1 MVSALLGFMTVS
13 GILGWLNIRYLGI
26 DARLPDEIYDGQET
40 YITLRI
46 ENRKRFIP
54 SFLLRVAVEGA
65 RADFHLVDRRAAE
78 IGTLAMTFTG
88 RGRKEMGRV
97 VVSSP
102 FPINFFIRSTTLPL
116 DVHCIVFPRPR
127 PCGPT
132 TGTSGGRRRGGSE
145 NRGRGYE
152 GEMET
157 IAEYTGVEPLKLVHW
172 RLSARHENLKVKQL
186 TSLAEVPLML
196 DIARFPGQSLDER
209 LSCGAWVVNRSIKA
223 NRPVGLIAG
232 AKVIGPGTSRSH
244 RLKLLTELALHGS
257 R

>member
-1 MVSALLGFMTVS
+1 MTVS

-54 SFLLRVAVEGA
+54 SFLLRVAVEEA
-65 RADFHLVDRRAAE
+65 RVDFHLVDRRAAE

-97 VVSSP
+97 VISSP

-116 DVHCIVFPRPR
+116 EAHCVVFPRPC
-127 PCGPT
+127 PCG
-132 TGTSGGRRRGGSE
+132 TSAGPDDGRSRGVVQS
-145 NRGRGYE
+145 RGRGYE
-152 GEMET
+152 GDMET
-157 IAEYTGVEPLKLVHW
+157 IAEYTGAEPMKLVHW

-186 TSLAEVPLML
+186 TSLADVPLML
-196 DIARFPGQSLDER
+196 DVLHLPGQSLEER
-209 LSCGAWVVNRSIKA
+209 LSCGAWIVNRSIRA

-232 AKVIGPGTSRSH
+232 AKVIAPDSSRSH